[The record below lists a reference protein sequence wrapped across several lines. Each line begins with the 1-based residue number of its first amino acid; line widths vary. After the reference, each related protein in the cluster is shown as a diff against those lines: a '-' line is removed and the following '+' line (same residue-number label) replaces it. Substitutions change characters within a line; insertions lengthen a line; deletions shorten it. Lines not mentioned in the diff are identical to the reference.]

1 MYCLVLDFGLIL
13 LLGVIVMVFMLMILG
28 VLYEKFGLRKLVLVG
43 MVIVVIIMVYFVV
56 MDE

>member
-1 MYCLVLDFGLIL
+1 
-13 LLGVIVMVFMLMILG
+13 MVFMLMILG
-28 VLYEKFGLRKLVLVG
+28 VLYEKFGFRKFVLVG

>member
-28 VLYEKFGLRKLVLVG
+28 VLYEKFGFRNFVLVG

>member
-28 VLYEKFGLRKLVLVG
+28 VLYEKFGFRKLVLVG

>member
-1 MYCLVLDFGLIL
+1 
-13 LLGVIVMVFMLMILG
+13 MVFMLMILG
-28 VLYEKFGLRKLVLVG
+28 VLYEKFGFRKLVLVG